1 MATVKHLHYKDS
13 SLYRLFNLHDEKAKG
28 RSVMLASSILSGI
41 IGWLTGGLFY
51 TSFLMHN
58 GIDLVKIG
66 IISFVPYIANCFA
79 VFAPSILERFPK
91 RRWVLFGGRLAYYL
105 LTIFGTTVMP
115 FLVTDPD
122 LRTLCFAILIFAAN
136 ITNALFAG
144 GYSAWHINFIPNNV
158 RAEYFSTSSMIS
170 NFIALGTALISSL
183 VADAFSASPYA
194 YTIIIILRF
203 VALGLALLELWFLLQ
218 PVEYPYEKSGD
229 KVRFSDIFTKPFSH
243 PKFMRTLLLMGLWTF
258 FVDTSASSIN
268 YYLLND
274 VGVSYTFTF
283 TLNMLYPFFIL
294 FLLKPVNRLIRQH
307 GWLPMFA
314 VGAIL
319 YAIPSFTYSFVTAAN
334 YLWLMPIVR
343 LTQHAF
349 GVLLNTA
356 YSNVVYVNMPESE
369 RVSYLAFYSIFINA
383 LAFCGVLFGTWFV
396 GTFPNL
402 DLAIGALHFGKVQVL
417 MWVESFGRAF
427 VGVLTLA
434 MMRSIRPDEA

>member
-66 IISFVPYIANCFA
+66 IISFVPYIANCCA

-91 RRWVLFGGRLAYYL
+91 RRWVLFGGRLVYYL
-105 LTIFGTTVMP
+105 LTIFSTTVMP

-203 VALGLALLELWFLLQ
+203 VAFALALLELWFLLQ
-218 PVEYPYEKSGD
+218 PAEYPYEKSGD

-243 PKFMRTLLLMGLWTF
+243 PKFMYTLLLMGLWTF

-294 FLLKPVNRLIRQH
+294 FLLKPVNRLIRQY

-314 VGAIL
+314 AGAIL
-319 YAIPSFTYSFVTAAN
+319 YAIPSFIYSFVTAAN

-356 YSNVVYVNMPESE
+356 YSNVVYINMPESD

>member
-1 MATVKHLHYKDS
+1 MTAVAHHFKDS
-13 SLYRLFNLHDEKAKG
+13 SLYYLFNLHDEKAKG
-28 RSVMLASSILSGI
+28 RSVMLASSIMTGI

-91 RRWVLFGGRLAYYL
+91 RRWVLFGGRLVYYL
-105 LTIFGTTVMP
+105 LTIFSTTVMP

-183 VADAFSASPYA
+183 VADAFSSSPYA
-194 YTIIIILRF
+194 YTIIIILRLAAF
-203 VALGLALLELWFLLQ
+203 ALALLELWFLLQ
-218 PVEYPYEKSGD
+218 PAEYPYEKSGD

-243 PKFMRTLLLMGLWTF
+243 PKFMYTLLLMGLWTF

-356 YSNVVYVNMPESE
+356 YSNVVYINMPESD

-402 DLAIGALHFGKVQVL
+402 DLVIGSLHFGKVQVL

-427 VGVLTLA
+427 VGILTLA
-434 MMRSIRPDEA
+434 MMRSLRPDET

>member
-1 MATVKHLHYKDS
+1 
-13 SLYRLFNLHDEKAKG
+13 
-28 RSVMLASSILSGI
+28 
-41 IGWLTGGLFY
+41 
-51 TSFLMHN
+51 
-58 GIDLVKIG
+58 
-66 IISFVPYIANCFA
+66 
-79 VFAPSILERFPK
+79 
-91 RRWVLFGGRLAYYL
+91 
-105 LTIFGTTVMP
+105 
-115 FLVTDPD
+115 
-122 LRTLCFAILIFAAN
+122 
-136 ITNALFAG
+136 
-144 GYSAWHINFIPNNV
+144 
-158 RAEYFSTSSMIS
+158 MIS

-203 VALGLALLELWFLLQ
+203 VAFALALLELWFLLQ
-218 PVEYPYEKSGD
+218 PAEYPYEKSGD

-243 PKFMRTLLLMGLWTF
+243 PKFMYTLLLMGLWTF

-294 FLLKPVNRLIRQH
+294 FLLKPVNRLIRQY

-314 VGAIL
+314 AGAIL
-319 YAIPSFTYSFVTAAN
+319 YAIPSFIYSFVTAAN

-356 YSNVVYVNMPESE
+356 YSNVVYINMPESD